1 MLVSNYDLQRCAF
14 VYPTSLEKQKKSS
27 MKSLL
32 TLILIIVSAK
42 AIAQQKDSINTKRD
56 TIKTQNLMEVVVK
69 TTTPIVQVK
78 TDKILLNVDAMPNA
92 AGTNALELLRQAPG
106 ISIDGQDNIKMSG
119 KNGIQVLLD
128 GRLQTLNSQQIASLL
143 KSTDAANI
151 KTIEVIANPS
161 SKYDAAGNAGII
173 NIIFKKSNQYGTNG
187 SLTLGYQKMEH
198 YRQNS
203 AFNINTKGKNFNAFA
218 NGNYDHSLQN
228 TTVSNNRYLS
238 DKTFLQKGVER
249 QGYKNPGLRAGL
261 DYNLNSKSKIGAI
274 LNYNSVW
281 DDFPSDATTI
291 VQSVSSNSILNTI
304 TSANL
309 TENRLGSNVNYQFQD
324 TIGRTLNIDA
334 DWLNYKAK
342 LGNLVNNNF
351 NNINAINIFD
361 NNTKTNINLFSIKA
375 NLSLKVLKD
384 GALESGVKFSSSKTQ
399 NDLRTYQNNGN
410 QELNQINNYNYREK
424 IYAAYSSFNKSYNKW
439 NLQAGLRAEF
449 TQSEGASVD
458 GQQNRS
464 ALSDSSYLNIF
475 PTLFLR
481 YQADEDHS
489 FGFSYTKRLNRPS
502 FQDQNPYIY
511 RTDFYYSEQGNPYL
525 LPAYTQSFGLD
536 FTWKGQTQI
545 KLNYNQTKDLMEDII
560 TQTGDQTLA
569 KWINAGTR
577 SFLNINVSSPF
588 QINKIWSGYFY
599 VEPYYQFYKADLS
612 KYAGLANINNG
623 GLGFN
628 SYLSNNIDLGKKWSG
643 TLSNWF
649 NYASRSSIYK
659 TKAITSVDVAFKKQ
673 LMENKLILN
682 FAYRDIFNTQ
692 RWAQT
697 ALIGQINQSS
707 VRKWESSGAYVG
719 LSYRF
724 GNQKIKAVRSRDTQT
739 EEKERIKSRN

>member
-1 MLVSNYDLQRCAF
+1 
-14 VYPTSLEKQKKSS
+14 
-27 MKSLL
+27 MKNLFIF
-32 TLILIIVSAK
+32 ILIIFSTK
-42 AIAQQKDSINTKRD
+42 AIAQQKDSIIIKRD
-56 TIKTQNLMEVVVK
+56 TIKTQNLMEVVIK

-78 TDKILLNVDAMPNA
+78 TDKVLLNVDAMPNA
-92 AGTNALELLRQAPG
+92 AGTNALELLRLAPG
-106 ISIDGQDNIKMSG
+106 ISIDGQDNIKISG

-128 GRLQTLNSQQIASLL
+128 GRLQTLSSQQIASLL

-218 NGNYDHSLQN
+218 NGNYDNSLQY
-228 TTVSNNRYLS
+228 TTVSNSRYLN
-238 DKTFLQKGVER
+238 DKNFSQKGVER
-249 QGYKNPGLRAGL
+249 QGYRNPGLRVGL
-261 DYNLNSKSKIGAI
+261 DYNANSKNKIGAI

-291 VQSVSSNSILNTI
+291 VQSSSSNSILNTI
-304 TSANL
+304 TKANL
-309 TENRLGSNVNYQFQD
+309 TENRLGSNINYQFQD
-324 TIGRTLNIDA
+324 TSGTTLNIDA
-334 DWLNYKAK
+334 DWLNYKAN
-342 LGNLVNNNF
+342 LGNLVNNTF
-351 NNINAINIFD
+351 NNNTTVNIFD
-361 NNTKTNINLFSIKA
+361 NNTRTNINLFSAKA
-375 NLSLKVLKD
+375 DLSLKVLNN
-384 GALESGVKFSSSKTQ
+384 GTFESGIKFSSSKTQ
-399 NDLRTYQNNGN
+399 NDLKTYQNNGN
-410 QELNQINNYNYREK
+410 QEFNQLNNYNYREK
-424 IYAAYSSFNKSYNKW
+424 IYAGYSSCNKYYNKW

-449 TQSEGASVD
+449 TQSKGASVN
-458 GQQNRS
+458 GQQNGS
-464 ALSDSSYLNIF
+464 TLSDSSYLNIF
-475 PTLFLR
+475 PTLFVR
-481 YQADEDHS
+481 YQADENHS

-511 RTDFYYSEQGNPYL
+511 RTDFYYSQQGNPYL
-525 LPAYTQSFGLD
+525 QPAYTQSFGLD

-560 TQTGDQTLA
+560 TQNGDQTLV
-569 KWINAGTR
+569 KWANAGTR
-577 SFLNINVSSPF
+577 SFVNINVGSPF

-599 VEPYYQFYKADLS
+599 AEPYYQFYKADLS

-628 SYLSNNIDLGKKWSG
+628 SYISNNFDLGRKWSG

-673 LMENKLILN
+673 MMDNKLTLN
-682 FAYRDIFNTQ
+682 FTYRDIFNTQ
-692 RWAQT
+692 RWAQS
-697 ALIGQINQSS
+697 AVIGEVNQSS

-719 LSYRF
+719 ISYRL
-724 GNQKIKAVRSRDTQT
+724 GNQKMKTDRNRATQT
-739 EEKERIKSRN
+739 EEQERIKSRK